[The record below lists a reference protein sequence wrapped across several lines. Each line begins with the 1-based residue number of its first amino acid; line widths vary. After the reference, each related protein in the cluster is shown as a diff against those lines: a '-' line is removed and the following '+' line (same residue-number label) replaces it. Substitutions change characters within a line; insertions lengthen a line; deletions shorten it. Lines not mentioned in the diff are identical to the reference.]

1 MEETYT
7 TKAIVLNRQPFR
19 ESDSRAV
26 VYTCDRGKLE
36 LVVRGARKLES
47 KLAGH
52 LEPLNL
58 SKIMVVRGRNFD
70 YIGGAVNVD
79 CYINIKNDLEKLSC
93 AGKAVGLVN
102 KIVKENEKDGGV
114 FSLLREFLESA
125 NVECRMLNF
134 ELFYNFFVLKLLS
147 ELGYKPELYN
157 CVVCQKKLKPG
168 SNLFDLLKGGVV
180 CANCQTAG
188 DKNQLTISNDCVKVL
203 RLALKEEFRKLT
215 NLKIKKSLAKE
226 INKNITF
233 FLKFHTNSN

>member
-19 ESDSRAV
+19 ESDSRTV

-52 LEPLNL
+52 LEPFNL

-70 YIGGAVNVD
+70 YIGGAVNID

-93 AGKAVGLVN
+93 AGKVVGLVN

-114 FSLLREFLESA
+114 FSLLSEFLKIVDCQLSIV
-125 NVECRMLNF
+125 NY
-134 ELFYNFFVLKLLS
+134 ELFYHFFVLKLLA
-147 ELGYKPELYN
+147 ELGYKPELYS
-157 CVVCQKKLKPG
+157 CVACQKKLKPG

-188 DKNQLTISNDCVKVL
+188 DKNQLTISDDCVKVL
-203 RLALKEEFRKLT
+203 RLALKEDFVKLT
-215 NLKIKKSLAKE
+215 NLKIEKNLAKE
-226 INKNITF
+226 INKIIDNF
-233 FLKFHTNSN
+233 FNYNLN